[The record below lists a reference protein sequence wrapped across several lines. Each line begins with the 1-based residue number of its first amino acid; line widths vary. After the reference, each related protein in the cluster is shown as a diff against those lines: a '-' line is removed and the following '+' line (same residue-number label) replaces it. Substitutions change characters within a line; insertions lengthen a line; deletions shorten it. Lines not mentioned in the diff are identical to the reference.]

1 MSISP
6 RIIPADRRAA
16 RTLGVAAAVLFAVS
30 LALFWPGYVAYDS
43 LAQYAQATSGQY
55 EDWHPPIMARLWS
68 LFGDHGPAPML
79 AVQLG
84 AYWLG
89 LGLFAA
95 ALAARGRRRA
105 AWIMLAIGVW
115 PPLLGWQ
122 GVVLK
127 DLQMSAALLAATGI
141 VGWWRLRGR
150 RLPGWSFTAL
160 VPLFGYALLVRA
172 NAPFAVVPLI
182 AMVLPWPMGLARI
195 AVALVG
201 TVAAI
206 GVASPINHGVLGA
219 HRTGVEQT
227 QALYDLVG
235 IGVRSGDAAV
245 GLPVA
250 TLDAIRAKRCV
261 RPYFWDPLGEPRR
274 CEALVAPLRAEP
286 AGTLYVRLAGMIL
299 RHPLAY
305 AGHRLAHLNSTERLW
320 VPRHWLGAAPLRA
333 SEPNTLGFGEP
344 GALARTW
351 QVIGA
356 GLMETPLG
364 WPIVWVV
371 AAIAGLWCALRA
383 QARGRGD
390 DAVAAALFTSALT
403 MEASFAVISIA
414 SDLRYHLWTLTAT
427 AIGWVLL
434 GPRRWPR
441 AVTLLLVAMV
451 LIGGVARAILPEAP
465 QSYVGM
471 LG

>member
-1 MSISP
+1 MVARFTS
-6 RIIPADRRAA
+6 RIMPADRRAA
-16 RTLGVAAAVLFAVS
+16 RTMGGAAAVLCVLS

-43 LAQYAQATSGQY
+43 LAQYAQATSGHY
-55 EDWHPPIMARLWS
+55 DDWHPPIMARLWS
-68 LFGDHGPAPML
+68 LFGDRGPAPML
-79 AVQLG
+79 VLQLG

-95 ALAARGRRRA
+95 ALAARGRRGA
-105 AWIMLAIGVW
+105 AWVMLAIGVW
-115 PPLLGWQ
+115 PPLLGWH

-141 VGWWRLRGR
+141 LGWWRLRGR
-150 RLPGWSFTAL
+150 PLPGWAWAAL

-182 AMVLPWPMGLARI
+182 VMLSPWPRGVAR
-195 AVALVG
+195 AGVALVG
-201 TVAAI
+201 VAVAI
-206 GVASPINHGVLGA
+206 GLASPINHNLLRA
-219 HRTGVEQT
+219 QPSGVEQT
-227 QALYDLVG
+227 QALYDLTG
-235 IGVRSGDAAV
+235 IGVATGDTRV
-245 GLPVA
+245 GLPTA

-261 RPYFWDPLGEPRR
+261 TPYFWDPLGEPRR
-274 CEALVAPLRAEP
+274 CEALVAPLRAES

-320 VPRHWLGAAPLRA
+320 VPLHWLGAAPLRA

-344 GALARTW
+344 GALAKRW
-351 QVIGA
+351 QLIGA
-356 GLMETPLG
+356 GVMETPLG

-371 AAIAGLWCALRA
+371 AAIAGLWCALR
-383 QARGRGD
+383 GRGND
-390 DAVAAALFTSALT
+390 TLAAALFTSALT

-441 AVTLLLVAMV
+441 AVTLLLVAV
-451 LIGGVARAILPEAP
+451 LLVGGVARAILPEAP
-465 QSYVGM
+465 QTYVGM

>member
-1 MSISP
+1 MVARFTS

-16 RTLGVAAAVLFAVS
+16 RTMGVAAALLFAAS

-43 LAQYAQATSGQY
+43 LAQYAQATSGRY
-55 EDWHPPIMARLWS
+55 DDWHPPIMARLWS

-79 AVQLG
+79 ALQLA

-89 LGLFAA
+89 LGSFAA
-95 ALAARGRRRA
+95 ALAARGRRGA
-105 AWIMLAIGVW
+105 AWAVLAVGCW

-141 VGWWRLRGR
+141 LGWWRLRNR
-150 RLPGWSFTAL
+150 PLPGPAL
-160 VPLFGYALLVRA
+160 AVAALLCGYALLVRA

-182 AMVLPWPMGLARI
+182 VMLSPWPRGIAR
-195 AVALVG
+195 AGVALLG
-201 TVAAI
+201 IAAAI
-206 GVASPINHGVLGA
+206 GLSSPINHGLLGA
-219 HRTGVEQT
+219 QRSGVEQT
-227 QALYDLVG
+227 QALYDLTG
-235 IGVRSGDAAV
+235 IGVATGDTAV
-245 GLPVA
+245 GLPAA
-250 TLDAIRAKRCV
+250 TLAAIRARHCV

-274 CEALVAPLRAEP
+274 CETLVAPLRAEP

-299 RHPLAY
+299 RHPIAY
-305 AGHRLAHLNSTERLW
+305 AEHRLAHLNSTERLW
-320 VPRHWLGAAPLRA
+320 VPRHWLGSAPLRA

-344 GALARTW
+344 GALAKLW
-351 QVIGA
+351 QSLGA
-356 GLMETPLG
+356 WLMETPLG
-364 WPIVWVV
+364 WPVVWVV
-371 AAIAGLWCALRA
+371 VAIAGLCCAM
-383 QARGRGD
+383 RGRGD
-390 DAVAAALFTSALT
+390 DTLAIALFTSALT

-427 AIGWVLL
+427 AIGWLLL

-441 AVTLLLVAMV
+441 AVTLLLVAV
-451 LIGGVARAILPEAP
+451 LLVGTIARVVLPEAP
-465 QSYVGM
+465 QTYAGM